1 MKKRRLKRW
10 VKKILVLII
19 IYSVGFG
26 FILLMCARAE
36 QIDKAQKKNY
46 QLRHKVIQSKLS
58 K

>member
-10 VKKILVLII
+10 VKKLLVLII

-26 FILLMCARAE
+26 FVLLMCARAE
-36 QIDKAQKKNY
+36 QIDKAQKKE
-46 QLRHKVIQSKLS
+46 LPVATQSNS